1 MAASETILR
10 IEGVSKVFGSSE
22 RAVTAL
28 HNVSLEARPG
38 EVVLV
43 MGPSGSGKTTLLTIA
58 GALLRPT
65 RGTVYLSNTNV
76 TQMDERRL
84 ASIRREK
91 VGFVYQSFNL
101 LEALTALENVR
112 LVMLDRIANGRLPRD
127 QARELLEVLGLGHR
141 LNSLPRH
148 LSDGEKQR
156 VAIARAL
163 AKNPD
168 LILADEPTANL
179 DTKRG
184 HEVME
189 LLRQKA
195 LETEKAVV
203 IASHDHRIRDIADR
217 VLWLEDGH
225 LRPESPEPLPSAT
238 PRPEKRQQPPT
249 APRAG
254 QPL

>member
-1 MAASETILR
+1 VATPEVILSL
-10 IEGVSKVFGSSE
+10 EGVSKVFGSGE

-28 HNVSLEARPG
+28 EDVSLEARAG

-65 RGTVYLSNTNV
+65 LGTVRLCGTNI
-76 TQMDERRL
+76 TELDETRL
-84 ASIRREK
+84 ASIRRDK

-112 LVMLDRIANGRLPRD
+112 LVASHGTRNGTMPQER
-127 QARELLEVLGLGHR
+127 AKELLAMLGLGHR
-141 LNSLPRH
+141 LNSLPKH

-163 AKNPD
+163 AKTPA
-168 LILADEPTANL
+168 LMLADEPTANL
-179 DTKRG
+179 DAERG
-184 HEVME
+184 HEVVE

-195 LETEKAVV
+195 LEMNKSLV
-203 IASHDHRIRDIADR
+203 IASHDHRIRAVADR
-217 VLWLEDGH
+217 VVWLEDGR
-225 LRPESPEPLPSAT
+225 LRTES
-238 PRPEKRQQPPT
+238 
-249 APRAG
+249 
-254 QPL
+254 